1 MLWYGQAIPAT
12 LAFEAPVPHTMTG
25 RVAVVLLAVAILI
38 GTLVPAKRLGS
49 SSFFHGFL
57 VAVGVFLSIDIVVV
71 HWIFRL
77 HRVTAGPEASVIE
90 PILVAAGVAFVIY
103 GLRRERRSSHGSRR
117 VEGGPTAADI
127 GQPHSHDEPQRREP
141 GRRTPP

>member
-1 MLWYGQAIPAT
+1 MGCCDQPIPAT
-12 LAFEAPVPHTMTG
+12 LAFQAPVPHTMTG

-38 GTLVPAKRLGS
+38 GTLVLAKRLGS

-57 VAVGVFLSIDIVVV
+57 VAVGVFLSLDIVVV

-77 HRVTAGPEASVIE
+77 HRVTAGPEANVIE

-103 GLRRERRSSHGSRR
+103 GLRREWRSPLGSRR
-117 VEGGPTAADI
+117 VEGGQTAADV
-127 GQPHSHDEPQRREP
+127 GQPQAHHEPQGWEAG
-141 GRRTPP
+141 GRTSP

>member
-1 MLWYGQAIPAT
+1 MRWYRQAAPAT
-12 LAFEAPVPHTMTG
+12 VAFEAPAPHTMAG

-38 GTLVPAKRLGS
+38 GTLVLAKRLGS

-57 VAVGVFLSIDIVVV
+57 VAVGVFLSLDIVVV

-77 HRVTAGPEASVIE
+77 HRVTAGPEANIIE

-103 GLRRERRSSHGSRR
+103 GLRQERRSSVRHGPA
-117 VEGGPTAADI
+117 GPGRTADV
-127 GQPHSHDEPQRREP
+127 GQRHRHDER
-141 GRRTPP
+141 